1 MPVKETNGK
10 SAVRLK
16 DLSDRDPAKSEL
28 VCSLMQSISESAQT
42 RTYLNIS
49 SNV

>member
-10 SAVRLK
+10 SATRLK
-16 DLSDRDPAKSEL
+16 DLSDREPAKSEL

-49 SNV
+49 SKV